1 MRAKAEISSNE
12 LISKNKDP
20 HILMEYNI
28 SSDTLIKDKLGNPII
43 YPVDLESLINKTQD
57 MSFAKQHDYSVA
69 ATGVCF
75 SKKKQGVIP
84 RLCEEFYANRKATKK
99 KMLFV
104 KNEHEKIVEELR
116 KRGIEV

>member
-1 MRAKAEISSNE
+1 
-12 LISKNKDP
+12 
-20 HILMEYNI
+20 MEYNI

-43 YPVDLESLINKTQD
+43 YPVDLDALINKTQD

-75 SKKKQGVIP
+75 SKQKQGVIP

-116 KRGIEV
+116 KRGVEV